1 MVMEVITIHGARG
14 VMVDTT
20 EDTTEVL
27 TGADTTMDTIMGT
40 TMGTTMAITETTIMV
55 LITSAMADWI
65 TGTIT
70 DIQTH
75 PVPQGEAL
83 KLQLTAIPGTGVVP
97 QLHQAKPQVHRA
109 ATQGLPIRHRGR

>member
-1 MVMEVITIHGARG
+1 MVMAVITIHGARG

-40 TMGTTMAITETTIMV
+40 TMAITETTIIV
-55 LITSAMADWI
+55 LITTDMAEWI
-65 TGTIT
+65 TGTIM

-75 PVPQGEAL
+75 PVPQGEAP

-97 QLHQAKPQVHRA
+97 QLQPAKPQVHHA